1 MYISGGGCYRKPAGA
16 AWREKLKRDR
26 RRRINKFAE
35 LLAEG
40 WTLTAA
46 ARELGL
52 SQQAGS
58 KMLQTI
64 REELGPQAE

>member
-1 MYISGGGCYRKPAGA
+1 MYISGGGSYRKPGAA

-26 RRRINKFAE
+26 RRRINRFAE

-46 ARELGL
+46 AQELGL
-52 SQQAGS
+52 SQQAGT
-58 KMLQTI
+58 KMLKTI
-64 REELGPQAE
+64 REELGPQAQ